1 LRRRLEPI
9 TGIPAQAQRLS
20 LKIGSQP
27 ARPIEAG
34 GIGDGGGG
42 QYGDGGEETVTL
54 ERWPLVAYAEICV
67 QDTRPAGARANFTD
81 VSAVQKYEMPAEEYE
96 RRGDSVLAWKKARKL
111 GRFDPAAPDVE
122 EQRIRRAEREVEER
136 GKGSFL
142 PFFRHRPPPRHN
154 QIHRSPP
161 GRAPAPSSNL
171 HPNTSPSHDIPKGPP
186 WIGIALDEPTGT
198 HDGVVN
204 GVRLF
209 TCARNCGVF
218 VRPERVEVGE
228 FGVLDELGEEEEG
241 EEGEF

>member
-1 LRRRLEPI
+1 
-9 TGIPAQAQRLS
+9 
-20 LKIGSQP
+20 
-27 ARPIEAG
+27 
-34 GIGDGGGG
+34 
-42 QYGDGGEETVTL
+42 
-54 ERWPLVAYAEICV
+54 
-67 QDTRPAGARANFTD
+67 
-81 VSAVQKYEMPAEEYE
+81 MPAEEYE

-136 GKGSFL
+136 GLSLNRRCLLQPATDHRRGTIKYIGPL
-142 PFFRHRPPPRHN
+142 PVGP
-154 QIHRSPP
+154 
-161 GRAPAPSSNL
+161 PAPSSNL
-171 HPNTSPSHDIPKGPP
+171 HPNTSPSPDIPKGPP